1 MGSVDCHV
9 ISARRKRLL
18 IEHYLL
24 PANNSQGLKRRCILI
39 LLNFGSWAAALQLM
53 PTSQRDKGGNQFQD
67 GCWRHGGQLRGI
79 MRTMN
84 WTHIAGLFAGAIM
97 AVTLPCYASLASP
110 VPDEAVNEPR
120 PLADPPQPDRLQNM
134 LIHAISLIG
143 VRYKFGGSSAQFGF
157 DCSGFV
163 RHVFGESVALELPR
177 SSHAMGKLGLPVEK
191 DDLRPGD
198 LVFYNTL
205 FRAFSHVGI
214 YLGEGRFVHA
224 PSRGKSVEIVEMSD
238 SYWKK
243 RFNGAR
249 RLISDD

>member
-1 MGSVDCHV
+1 M
-9 ISARRKRLL
+9 
-18 IEHYLL
+18 
-24 PANNSQGLKRRCILI
+24 N
-39 LLNFGSWAAALQLM
+39 
-53 PTSQRDKGGNQFQD
+53 
-67 GCWRHGGQLRGI
+67 
-79 MRTMN
+79 RT
-84 WTHIAGLFAGAIM
+84 TIAGLFAGAIM
-97 AVTLPCYASLASP
+97 ALTMPSSASLASP
-110 VPDEAVNEPR
+110 MPEETVDEPR
-120 PLADPPQPDRLQNM
+120 PLVDQPQPARLQNM

-163 RHVFGESVALELPR
+163 RHVFAESIALELPR

-191 DDLRPGD
+191 DDLHPGD

-205 FRAFSHVGI
+205 FRTFSHVGI

-238 SYWKK
+238 NYWKK